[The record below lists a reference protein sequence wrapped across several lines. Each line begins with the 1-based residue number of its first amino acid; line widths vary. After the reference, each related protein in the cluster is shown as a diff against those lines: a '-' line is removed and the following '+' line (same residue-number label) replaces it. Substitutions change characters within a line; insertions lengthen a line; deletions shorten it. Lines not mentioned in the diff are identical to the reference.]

1 MYVRLAGRVR
11 VNTASLNAQGT
22 VGNVIELARAHILLR
37 TEKGY
42 ELMEVP
48 VVTGNSLKHWHF
60 VHFVSMYTEL
70 DGKNL
75 CEYCKRLIGYRS
87 PDRDGKDE
95 EYFVRKCAGEDVHG
109 FLQPENNVRRESLVK
124 ISFLL
129 PVEDLETRFDTITHN
144 RVVVSERGTIER
156 GERGM
161 MLFKRQY
168 ASAVYGFSMVL
179 DLEYVGRLLYD
190 PSHRAVV
197 DDEEIRRRSKAALLA
212 LVPLLAGEIG
222 ASRSRAQPAWKVEE
236 LIAAWSQKPIPPLTH
251 GHYKDYVEQSIRTLA
266 TYAKLSGVSAQVIT
280 YGLSKDTLSEVK
292 KIVEETKVEDKLTL
306 LTLIEKG
313 SWQDVISHIVN
324 LVEKYLPKKPE
335 EATEKPKATEA
346 EKSEKT
352 NIRTK
357 RR

>member
-37 TEKGY
+37 TERGY
-42 ELMEVP
+42 ELMEMP

-60 VHFVSMYTEL
+60 VHFVSMYSEL
-70 DGKNL
+70 GGKNL
-75 CEYCKRLIGYRS
+75 CEYCKRLMGYRS
-87 PDRDGKDE
+87 PDKQGKDE
-95 EYFVRKCAGEDVHG
+95 EYFVRKCAGEDIHG

-124 ISFLL
+124 MSFLL

-144 RVVVSERGTIER
+144 RVVVSERGTIEE

-190 PSHRAVV
+190 ANHRAVV
-197 DDEEIRRRSKAALLA
+197 DDEEIKRRSKAALLA
-212 LVPLLAGEIG
+212 LVPLLSGDMG
-222 ASRSRAQPAWKVEE
+222 ASRSRAQPAWRVEE

-251 GHYKDYVEQSIRTLA
+251 GHYKDYVEQFVRMLA
-266 TYAKLSGVSAQVIT
+266 TYVKLSGASAQVVI
-280 YGLSKDTLSEVK
+280 YGLSEDMLSKVR
-292 KIVEETKVEDKLTL
+292 KIIDEMGAGDK
-306 LTLIEKG
+306 LTLIEKS
-313 SWQDVISHIVN
+313 SWQDVILHTID
-324 LVEKYLPKKPE
+324 LGEKHLS
-335 EATEKPKATEA
+335 EKPQAAEA
-346 EKSEKT
+346 EKTSD
-352 NIRTK
+352 RAK